1 MPTSPLRSRPRIVRT
16 TSSENLRSADP
27 KNSLAKTNF
36 AFRDLGVAQR
46 QLEPGKPA
54 LALKTYR
61 HSATRFDEMAS
72 EVNRNRYPRSGPA
85 SADSGLADVSSAL
98 GVKKESFPRVKPAF
112 IGGRR
117 IPPAKKVS
125 FPWDEKEKRGELNS
139 AECGSRKQATQ
150 CIASADTKLHTL
162 SELRELYSR
171 SSSLPSAS
179 LCPLSRTE
187 GTELSGAI

>member
-1 MPTSPLRSRPRIVRT
+1 
-16 TSSENLRSADP
+16 LRSADP

-125 FPWDEKEKRGELNS
+125 FPGTRKRNAENS
-139 AECGSRKQATQ
+139 TA
-150 CIASADTKLHTL
+150 
-162 SELRELYSR
+162 
-171 SSSLPSAS
+171 PSAALENRQPNAS
-179 LCPLSRTE
+179 PAPTQNSIR
-187 GTELSGAI
+187 